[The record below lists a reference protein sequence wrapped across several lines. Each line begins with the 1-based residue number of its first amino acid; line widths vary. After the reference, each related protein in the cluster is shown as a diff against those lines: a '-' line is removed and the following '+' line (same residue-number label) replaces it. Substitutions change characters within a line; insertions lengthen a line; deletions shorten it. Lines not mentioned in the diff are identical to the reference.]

1 MTNTTTKQELINQA
15 IEILDNNDD
24 IFVDMVN
31 ELDSWNGY
39 ADGFRCYA
47 MYELDELFYDCK
59 VSEFLSKIHEGHFD
73 LNDNYFI
80 DTIYG
85 LESADDITEVY
96 RDNVYS
102 SDLLDS
108 IIDNESHLYFNDSE
122 FEELIQAIIEA
133 DEEEENDD

>member
-15 IEILDNNDD
+15 IEELNNNDD
-24 IFVDMVN
+24 LFVDMVN

-47 MYELDELFYDCK
+47 MYELDDLFYDCK

-73 LNDNYFI
+73 LNANYFI

-85 LESADDITEVY
+85 LESADDIAEVY
-96 RDNVYS
+96 HDNIFID
-102 SDLLDS
+102 DLLDE
-108 IIDNESHLYFNDSE
+108 IIDNESHIYFSDSE
-122 FEELIQAIIEA
+122 FEELIQAIIDA
-133 DEEEENDD
+133 DENGNDD